1 MFKVVKLIRPLYV
14 DAIIIIDNYDSYYIY
29 GRDVYIV
36 YYLLKLSIKGTG
48 KFKFIKNNIDYLN
61 YLIAKLKEYQINYV
75 VLVKRWGY
83 NVDVEGIFN
92 CNNYNKFYIKGKLVY
107 KRSKDVMQIRNMLR
121 VNILDNKDKIEKIKR
136 LIDSYA

>member
-14 DAIIIIDNYDSYYIY
+14 DSIIIIDNYDSYYIY

-36 YYLLKLSIKGTG
+36 YYLLNLSIKGSG
-48 KFKFIKNNIDYLN
+48 EFKFIKNNIDYLN

-83 NVDVEGIFN
+83 NVDVEEIFN
-92 CNNYNKFYIKGKLVY
+92 SNNYNKFYIKGKLVY
-107 KRSKDVMQIRNMLR
+107 KRIKDVMQIRNMLR

-136 LIDSYA
+136 LIDSYV